1 MAEGVLSR
9 GCLCYVGE
17 PKRHNPLRPPDKG
30 LFTRFDAGIAPM
42 FPFCAGLFA
51 TAGCGWLFG
60 PVPLVR
66 FTINR
71 ITAKRRAG
79 IQRQKQRRV
88 PRELA
93 AAAKVETKTP

>member
-1 MAEGVLSR
+1 
-9 GCLCYVGE
+9 
-17 PKRHNPLRPPDKG
+17 
-30 LFTRFDAGIAPM
+30 M

-66 FTINR
+66 FAINR